1 MSKQKFLWMLMLVVP
16 QSMLVVLLA
25 FDLKYYDASEKAFT
39 VPIYPW
45 PMYLKFVLSVLS
57 MIATSVVLS
66 CFRSKQ
72 EKHRPQKQDT
82 VCEESVPGATQRG

>member
-1 MSKQKFLWMLMLVVP
+1 MKKQNMLMMLLLVIP
-16 QSMLVVLLA
+16 QGMLAVLLA

-45 PMYLKFVLSVLS
+45 PMYLKLVLSVLG

-66 CFRSKQ
+66 YFISKP
-72 EKHRPQKQDT
+72 EKHRQQKQDT
-82 VCEESVPGATQRG
+82 TCEEAALIE

>member
-1 MSKQKFLWMLMLVVP
+1 MKQQNKLIMLLLVVP

-45 PMYLKFVLSVLS
+45 PMYLKLVLSVLG
-57 MIATSVVLS
+57 MIATSVLLS
-66 CFRSKQ
+66 CFVTKQDKRNQQKQ
-72 EKHRPQKQDT
+72 ETAYEET
-82 VCEESVPGATQRG
+82 VLIEQ

>member
-1 MSKQKFLWMLMLVVP
+1 MKLQNKLMMLMLVVP

-45 PMYLKFVLSVLS
+45 PMYLKLMLSVLS
-57 MIATSVVLS
+57 MIATSVLLS
-66 CFRSKQ
+66 CYISKQ
-72 EKHRPQKQDT
+72 EKHRQQKQDT
-82 VCEESVPGATQRG
+82 TCEETVLIE

>member
-1 MSKQKFLWMLMLVVP
+1 MKLQNKLMMLMLVVP

-45 PMYLKFVLSVLS
+45 PM
-57 MIATSVVLS
+57 
-66 CFRSKQ
+66 
-72 EKHRPQKQDT
+72 
-82 VCEESVPGATQRG
+82 

>member
-1 MSKQKFLWMLMLVVP
+1 MKLQNKLMMLMLVVP
-16 QSMLVVLLA
+16 QGMLAVLLA

-45 PMYLKFVLSVLS
+45 PMYLKLVLSVLG

-66 CFRSKQ
+66 YYISKQ
-72 EKHRPQKQDT
+72 EKHRQQKQDT
-82 VCEESVPGATQRG
+82 TCEETVLIE

>member
-1 MSKQKFLWMLMLVVP
+1 MKLQNKLMMLMLVVP

-45 PMYLKFVLSVLS
+45 PMYLKLVLSVLS
-57 MIATSVVLS
+57 MIAKSVLFS
-66 CFRSKQ
+66 CFVTKQ
-72 EKHRPQKQDT
+72 EKRNQQKQDT
-82 VCEESVPGATQRG
+82 ACEETVLIE

>member
-1 MSKQKFLWMLMLVVP
+1 MKKQNMLMMLLLVIP
-16 QSMLVVLLA
+16 QGMLAVLLA

-45 PMYLKFVLSVLS
+45 PMYLKLVLSVLG

-66 CFRSKQ
+66 YFISKQ
-72 EKHRPQKQDT
+72 EKQGHKKQDMA
-82 VCEESVPGATQRG
+82 CEETVLIE

>member
-1 MSKQKFLWMLMLVVP
+1 MKLQNKLMMLMLVVP

-45 PMYLKFVLSVLS
+45 PMYLKLMLSVLG
-57 MIATSVVLS
+57 MIATSVLLS
-66 CFRSKQ
+66 CYISKQ
-72 EKHRPQKQDT
+72 EKQEHQKQDIA
-82 VCEESVPGATQRG
+82 CEETVLIE

>member
-1 MSKQKFLWMLMLVVP
+1 MKLQNKLMMLMLVVP

-45 PMYLKFVLSVLS
+45 PMYLKLVLSVLS
-57 MIATSVVLS
+57 MIAISVVLS
-66 CFRSKQ
+66 YFISKQ
-72 EKHRPQKQDT
+72 EKQGHKKQDITCEKT
-82 VCEESVPGATQRG
+82 VLIE